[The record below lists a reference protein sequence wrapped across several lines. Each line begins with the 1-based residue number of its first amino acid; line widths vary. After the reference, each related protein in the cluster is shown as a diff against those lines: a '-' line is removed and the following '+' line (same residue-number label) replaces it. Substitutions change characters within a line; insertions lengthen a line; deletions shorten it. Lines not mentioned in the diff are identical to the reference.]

1 MRNIY
6 IFVLFIAYFAY
17 KYLPPTE
24 EKNNLVLIE
33 TKGLYHDELSNIKGT
48 VYITVPLGDWLEKK
62 MCQLV
67 V

>member
-33 TKGLYHDELSNIKGT
+33 TKGLYHDELSKIKGT
-48 VYITVPLGDWLEKK
+48 VCIYLDSKLLATL
-62 MCQLV
+62 
-67 V
+67 

>member
-24 EKNNLVLIE
+24 EKNNLVLVETKNNLVLVE
-33 TKGLYHDELSNIKGT
+33 TKGLYHDELSKIKGT
-48 VYITVPLGDWLEKK
+48 VNIFG
-62 MCQLV
+62 Q
-67 V
+67 

>member
-1 MRNIY
+1 MWNIY

-33 TKGLYHDELSNIKGT
+33 TKGLYHDELSKIKGT
-48 VYITVPLGDWLEKK
+48 VYISYIWKVSF
-62 MCQLV
+62 
-67 V
+67 